1 MDLETVFHYVHVV
14 ASMGYAAGTL
24 ISLLGLFA
32 LRRIRTVEA
41 ARSVLELVE
50 RTGSI
55 SGISLLVTILA
66 GLYLTA
72 IEWGW
77 LTGWI
82 DVSLGTLVLL
92 FAMGVLM
99 GTRRH
104 AIATLTKDM
113 QDGPLPRDLVR
124 RINDP
129 WMGLGIYM
137 LATLLPG
144 IVFLMTAKP
153 SLGGSL
159 LAIGIAVL
167 LGLLLSL
174 PDWRRTYGI
183 GDEAVSKNK

>member
-1 MDLETVFHYVHVV
+1 MNLETIFHYVHVIG
-14 ASMGYAAGTL
+14 AMGYAAGTL

-32 LRRIRTVEA
+32 LRRVRTVEE

-50 RTGSI
+50 RIGSI

-72 IEWGW
+72 TGWGW

-82 DVSLGTLVLL
+82 DVALGTLVLL

-104 AIATLTKDM
+104 KITLLAKDVP
-113 QDGPLPRDLVR
+113 DGPLPMDLVQ

-137 LATLLPG
+137 LVTLLLG

-153 SLGGSL
+153 SLAGSL
-159 LAIGIAVL
+159 ITIGVSLA
-167 LGLLLSL
+167 LGFLISL
-174 PDWRRTYGI
+174 PNWNIGRRVVEKG
-183 GDEAVSKNK
+183 